1 LAGKKQQ
8 QRKNSKKEQ
17 PQKTAPEIQQ
27 QAATTAST
35 GSQQEL
41 SPPPARPING
51 GARFPTGPL
60 NPAPPKA
67 VPPSRLRT
75 RKSGI
80 NWVDAGILGLII
92 LVIIAVA
99 IFTAKP
105 IAAGLQKHLGLDLQ
119 GGVHVV
125 YQAVP
130 TPEAPVTKDSM
141 NSLRDN
147 IEKRVNG
154 LGVSEPVIQIE
165 NGNRILVE
173 LAGVKDPEEAV
184 NQIGRTAHMEFKTED
199 GKVVLTGKDLSDAKA
214 QLDTQT
220 NEPEVSLTFNAAGAK
235 TFAQV
240 TSANV
245 GKRIAIYLDDQLLTN
260 PVVKTAI
267 PDGNAVISGGYKTLQ
282 DAQSDALLLKAG
294 ALPVQVQLIEK
305 RTVGP
310 LLGQESLDR
319 SLRAGLIGLVLVFI
333 FMLFYYRVPGIVA
346 DLSLIV
352 YALIMAGVYLLVHQT
367 LTLPGIAAFIISVGM
382 AVDANI
388 LIYERLKEELRLGK
402 TLRSAFDA
410 GFRHAL
416 RTILDC
422 NVNTLIGATVL
433 YYFGS
438 GAIRGFAVTLFIGVF
453 MSLFTAVT
461 FTRFILHL
469 LVSSRLVLNPKW
481 YGLLK
486 TKLDAAL
493 AKPAV

>member
-1 LAGKKQQ
+1 MAGKKQQ

-17 PQKTAPEIQQ
+17 PQKASPEIQQ
-27 QAATTAST
+27 QTVTTAST

-41 SPPPARPING
+41 SPPPARPASG
-51 GARFPTGPL
+51 GARPDGSG
-60 NPAPPKA
+60 A

-75 RKSGI
+75 RKTGI
-80 NWVDAGILGLII
+80 NWADAGILGLIF
-92 LVIIAVA
+92 LAIIAVA

-130 TPEAPVTKDSM
+130 TPEAPVTRDSM

-147 IEKRVNG
+147 IDKRVNA
-154 LGVSEPVIQIE
+154 LGVSEPVIQIV
-165 NGNRILVE
+165 NGNRVLVE

-199 GKVVLTGKDLSDAKA
+199 GKVVLTGKDLTDAKA
-214 QLDTQT
+214 ELNPQNNQ
-220 NEPEVSLTFNAAGAK
+220 PEVALKFNTAGAK
-235 TFAQV
+235 VFADV
-240 TSANV
+240 TAANI
-245 GKRIAIYLDDQLLTN
+245 GKKIAIYLDDQLLTD
-260 PVVKTAI
+260 PKVETVI
-267 PDGNAVISGGYKTLQ
+267 PDGNAVIWGSYKTLQ
-282 DAQSDALLLKAG
+282 DAQEDALLLKAG

-310 LLGQESLDR
+310 VLGQESLDR
-319 SLRAGLIGLVLVFI
+319 SLKAGMIGLGLIFI

-352 YALIMAGVYLLVHQT
+352 YTLIMAGIYLAVPHLT

-402 TLRSAFDA
+402 TLRSSFDA

-422 NVNTLIGATVL
+422 NVNTLIGAAVL

-438 GAIRGFAVTLFIGVF
+438 GAIRGFAVTLAIGVF

-461 FTRFILHL
+461 FTRFILHM
-469 LVSSRLVLNPKW
+469 LVSSRLVLDPKW
-481 YGLLK
+481 YGLSK
-486 TKLDAAL
+486 TKLNTAL